1 MRRDPNF
8 LIMARSDIRAV
19 EVIEAA
25 QDRARSW
32 WRPAAPHLQGGVEEL
47 VQFQATSEGYEA
59 LERGVIDCS
68 LQSTANGYNAGW
80 LEVAPSSTC
89 RERPA
94 SHRPGQDAP
103 QRRFFWPLSLL
114 FERPIPGLSSN
125 IVRRRSYAWLRA
137 LNGRFLTDRRWIAN
151 TDKLKTGPRP
161 GCR

>member
-8 LIMARSDIRAV
+8 LIMARSDILAV

-59 LERGVIDCS
+59 LERGVIDCP

-80 LEVAPSSTC
+80 LEVAPSSRC
-89 RERPA
+89 RERQLRTRPRA
-94 SHRPGQDAP
+94 GCPTTALAGGSVFLLHADTRPLVKHRPPPFPTRG
-103 QRRFFWPLSLL
+103 
-114 FERPIPGLSSN
+114 
-125 IVRRRSYAWLRA
+125 
-137 LNGRFLTDRRWIAN
+137 
-151 TDKLKTGPRP
+151 
-161 GCR
+161 